1 MGTHACPVYCL
12 NFFTRQTAMK
22 PDSPALNWTVG
33 FEPDSLVQ
41 NWTSGKTLVK
51 TWLVVESYQ
60 SEIVILHY
68 FYKIKCYN
76 NYFKNMHFT
85 S

>member
-1 MGTHACPVYCL
+1 
-12 NFFTRQTAMK
+12 MK

-76 NYFKNMHFT
+76 NYFKKYALHKLTTFEKVMA
-85 S
+85 SRGQ